1 MKDIGKVN
9 NCAEAQKKV
18 NAQTIILK
26 DCKSV
31 NHKFYQA
38 GQLDQP
44 TAPAC
49 GWSVSLLSIHHL
61 AEIMFCVF

>member
-18 NAQTIILK
+18 NAQTIRL
-26 DCKSV
+26 KSV

-44 TAPAC
+44 AAAAC
-49 GWSVSLLSIHHL
+49 GWSVFLLSIHHL
-61 AEIMFCVF
+61 PEIMFCVL